1 MSLTSEVMNSQDL
14 QLKGNINSN
23 FMTTS
28 NGDSLTLRGG
38 VINSALGLY
47 SEPPK
52 LVTFFPDTILKSKTN
67 IARAIATDLNGIQ
80 STNLFI
86 QIGGSK
92 KAVKIPMSVVND
104 SIFEVNIPESLI
116 TVRNFRTYFESVDS
130 MDYSSSSTYETP
142 LLTIPINGLN
152 MESPFSFYPN
162 GITAEKW
169 RMFSWPGELINN
181 RISTSNLKDDGYV
194 IYYWNPQTNK
204 RTKPDSL
211 KTGIAYWIHH
221 EFNKPILFKNSDTTA
236 SALPLEEYSILL
248 EPGWNMIGSPFSFKT
263 SFNYNKN
270 KISGLYQFGDL
281 QSDGW
286 AGPLEIFEPWAGYAV
301 YNYSEFTDSLV
312 IKPFLEDSSI
322 YASRS
327 ISSGWEIAI
336 QIENDDYFDRTGRIG
351 RNENAIDNKD
361 GHDTP
366 KLPSMENFVGI
377 SMDIDGN
384 GDFSHS
390 ADIRSLENMN
400 GIWNIR
406 LFGESS
412 SKSVTLSGKNVGYL
426 PQGLIISVLDV
437 SKRHIIDN
445 FLLNEYTIDQ
455 KINQIYDL
463 KFVIGDEVFVQST
476 LMNLLSQIP
485 EKFSLSQNYPNPFNP
500 VTKMDFSIT
509 RTGKVYIVVY
519 NLLGQKVKTLV
530 NETMEY
536 GYHSVI
542 WNGIDELGQ
551 PVSSGVYF
559 SELRAEG
566 FRKSKKMLLIK

>member
-1 MSLTSEVMNSQDL
+1 
-14 QLKGNINSN
+14 
-23 FMTTS
+23 
-28 NGDSLTLRGG
+28 
-38 VINSALGLY
+38 
-47 SEPPK
+47 
-52 LVTFFPDTILKSKTN
+52 
-67 IARAIATDLNGIQ
+67 
-80 STNLFI
+80 
-86 QIGGSK
+86 
-92 KAVKIPMSVVND
+92 
-104 SIFEVNIPESLI
+104 
-116 TVRNFRTYFESVDS
+116 
-130 MDYSSSSTYETP
+130 
-142 LLTIPINGLN
+142 
-152 MESPFSFYPN
+152 
-162 GITAEKW
+162 
-169 RMFSWPGELINN
+169 
-181 RISTSNLKDDGYV
+181 
-194 IYYWNPQTNK
+194 
-204 RTKPDSL
+204 
-211 KTGIAYWIHH
+211 
-221 EFNKPILFKNSDTTA
+221 
-236 SALPLEEYSILL
+236 
-248 EPGWNMIGSPFSFKT
+248 
-263 SFNYNKN
+263 
-270 KISGLYQFGDL
+270 
-281 QSDGW
+281 
-286 AGPLEIFEPWAGYAV
+286 
-301 YNYSEFTDSLV
+301 
-312 IKPFLEDSSI
+312 
-322 YASRS
+322 
-327 ISSGWEIAI
+327 
-336 QIENDDYFDRTGRIG
+336 
-351 RNENAIDNKD
+351 
-361 GHDTP
+361 
-366 KLPSMENFVGI
+366 
-377 SMDIDGN
+377 
-384 GDFSHS
+384 
-390 ADIRSLENMN
+390 MN